1 MSEPAPLQTKELN
14 HLMLRTSS
22 ILGIAAAMLLVAA
35 VPLTW
40 AQEPE
45 KPDPQ
50 ALLAESMDL
59 VMTLNTFSV
68 MSTTSYSETF
78 REAVPVSPPD
88 TSCAVQADLP
98 ERFRM
103 EFTSDEGSGL
113 VVAGEGELKIHDPA
127 SERCAVVEIPAE
139 REAVIGT
146 AMANGGESVSFGD
159 QLILPLLLVGALQNV
174 ASADPVYVGEE
185 TIEGTAYD
193 HISVPA
199 PDSTLHFW
207 LHTGDQPLPYRVSL
221 VAPEGA
227 IPGVQGEVTIFS
239 VTMTDWDLDP
249 TFEEGTFS
257 FEAPEGTEIVDS
269 LVPMLDAQLAAEAAE
284 WLGTQAP
291 TFEADTL
298 DGGTLNLA
306 DLIGEKIIVLDFWA
320 SWCDPCREGMP
331 ILAEIASEVDEDAV
345 AIWAVNRGEPEG
357 DVTAFLEELELDL
370 NVALDPDES
379 VSALYDADL
388 SIPRTV
394 VIGLDGTVQAYHP
407 AFSPAF
413 GDQLRAEIEALL
425 DGETLAQPAAGGEAE

>member
-1 MSEPAPLQTKELN
+1 
-14 HLMLRTSS
+14 MLRTSS
-22 ILGIAAAMLLVAA
+22 ILGIAAAILLVAA

-45 KPDPQ
+45 APDPQ

-88 TSCAVQADLP
+88 TTCAVQADLP

-127 SERCAVVEIPAE
+127 SERCAVMETPAE
-139 REAVIGT
+139 RGAVIDT
-146 AMANGGESVSFGD
+146 ALANGGQSVSFGD
-159 QLILPLLLVGALQNV
+159 QLLLPLLLIGALQNV
-174 ASADPVYVGEE
+174 VTADPVYEGEK

-207 LHTGDQPLPYRVSL
+207 LHTGDEPLPYRMSL

-227 IPGVQGEVTIFS
+227 IPGVEGEVTIFS

-269 LVPMLDAQLAAEAAE
+269 LVPMLDARLAAEVAE
-284 WLGTQAP
+284 WLGTEAA

-320 SWCDPCREGMP
+320 SWCDPCVEAMP
-331 ILAEIASEVDEDAV
+331 ILSDIADEMDDERV
-345 AIWAVNRGEPEG
+345 AIWAINQGETADEAA
-357 DVTAFLEELELDL
+357 AFLEELGVDL
-370 NVALDPDES
+370 NVALDSDGSVSVLYGADES
-379 VSALYDADL
+379 V
-388 SIPRTV
+388 PRTV
-394 VIGLDGTVQAYHP
+394 VIGLDGTIQAYHP
-407 AFSPAF
+407 ALAPDF
-413 GDQLRAEIEALL
+413 GDRLRAEIETLL
-425 DGETLAQPAAGGEAE
+425 DGETLVQPTAAGEAE